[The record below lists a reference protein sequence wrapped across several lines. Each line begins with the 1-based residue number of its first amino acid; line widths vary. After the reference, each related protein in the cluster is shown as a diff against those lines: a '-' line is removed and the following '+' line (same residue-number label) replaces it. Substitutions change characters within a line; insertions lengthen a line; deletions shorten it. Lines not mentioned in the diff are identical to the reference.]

1 MARGR
6 ESGWVGWIWFGAL
19 LMILTGLWGMF
30 SGLVA
35 VFSPATI
42 VGWTRYGLTTVD
54 VSTWG
59 WVHLAVSAL
68 VFVVGVSLLTSAAGW
83 ARVAAIVL
91 TAVML
96 LLQFAALPATPW
108 WSLASIA
115 LCLAVL
121 WALVVHG
128 DELRPVTT

>member
-1 MARGR
+1 MVRGR
-6 ESGWVGWIWFGAL
+6 ESAWVGWIWFGAL
-19 LMILTGLWGMF
+19 MMILMGLWGMF
-30 SGLVA
+30 SGLLA

-68 VFVVGVSLLTSAAGW
+68 VLVVGVSLLSSAAGW
-83 ARVAAIVL
+83 ARVMAIVL
-91 TAVML
+91 TGLML

-108 WSLASIA
+108 WSAASIA
-115 LCLAVL
+115 LCVVVL

>member
-42 VGWTRYGLTTVD
+42 EGWTR
-54 VSTWG
+54 G